1 METSWKDVLTSIAPF
16 ILLLALWFFLWR
28 QMRKGPSSTKKN
40 VIDPMQEMLERV
52 IVPEVRA
59 LRQSVDALREEMKG
73 RGQ

>member
-1 METSWKDVLTSIAPF
+1 
-16 ILLLALWFFLWR
+16 
-28 QMRKGPSSTKKN
+28 
-40 VIDPMQEMLERV
+40 MQEMLERV